1 MRLRQTTLSPLL
13 RSLAAL
19 ALVVFVVAQAMCFV
33 HCNFGGGHGDK
44 AQPSCHGSPQHA
56 NSHDGDDD
64 SAPSAP
70 SPTAACS
77 TLKTMLAGGDA
88 PALTAFQAHTL
99 YLLSPVVLDLDA
111 TATQPQAAF
120 DRQAHSREWTFTPE
134 VCLGPAFRSLAPPL
148 VG

>member
-33 HCNFGGGHGDK
+33 HCNFGGGHEDK

-56 NSHDGDDD
+56 ASHDGDDD

-134 VCLGPAFRSLAPPL
+134 VCLGPAFRSLAPPF

>member
-56 NSHDGDDD
+56 ASHDGDDD
-64 SAPSAP
+64 STPSAP
-70 SPTAACS
+70 SPTTACS

-88 PALTAFQAHTL
+88 PSLTAFQTHTL
-99 YLLSPVVLDLDA
+99 YLLPSVALALDA
-111 TATQPQAAF
+111 TETRPQAAF
-120 DRQAHSREWTFTPE
+120 GRQAHSREWTFTPE
-134 VCLGPAFRSLAPPL
+134 VCLGPAFRSLAPPF

>member
-44 AQPSCHGSPQHA
+44 AQPSCHSSPQHA
-56 NSHDGDDD
+56 ASHDGDDD

-70 SPTAACS
+70 SPTTACS

-88 PALTAFQAHTL
+88 PMLTAFQTHTL
-99 YLLSPVVLDLDA
+99 YLLPSVVLALDA
-111 TATQPQAAF
+111 AVPRPQAVF
-120 DRQAHSREWTFTPE
+120 GRQAHSREWVFTPE
-134 VCLGPAFRSLAPPL
+134 VCLGPAFRSLAPPF

>member
-56 NSHDGDDD
+56 ASHDGDDD

-70 SPTAACS
+70 SSTAACS

-99 YLLSPVVLDLDA
+99 YLLSPVVLALDA
-111 TATQPQAAF
+111 TEVQPKASLS
-120 DRQAHSREWTFTPE
+120 RQVRTREWVFTPE
-134 VCLGPAFRSLAPPL
+134 VCLGPAFRSLAPPFL
-148 VG
+148 S